1 MHNGIRK
8 VKGLDH
14 RAEPAEMEYKMYLIK
29 YYNDWLTYRREFV
42 SSLFYCS
49 IFIDSKNIFT
59 ANLLYEINL
68 QSTSL
73 PNQMCFATV

>member
-14 RAEPAEMEYKMYLIK
+14 RAEPAEKEYKMYPIK

-59 ANLLYEINL
+59 ANLL
-68 QSTSL
+68 
-73 PNQMCFATV
+73 